1 MNDTAVVLCTYQKTF
16 SGDWHNNIFT
26 FRDQKFPIFELAFD
40 NQVAMKADEVSAK
53 YQGIP
58 VTLFDDAFFVEHN
71 FNRLINHTH
80 RWGNHQNPKYFYAHF
95 RMLSYYIK
103 NPNYK
108 YYWFFDD
115 DVTFS
120 GDLKKLL
127 NDYELYADDFVAIQA
142 FKKEAYPELSRVSVV
157 SDKMKGS
164 GGRWLDY
171 APGAGDNYKSVY
183 RHLGSFFPVVR
194 FSNKALEHLNN
205 LNKEG
210 FFGYS
215 EGFVPTALASDG
227 FYVSSM
233 LDDNDKYFIKT
244 NSNCIIRHKGAT
256 FTWSRI

>member
-1 MNDTAVVLCTYQKTF
+1 MYHSSPAAPSNKIDIQYLNKKITIEYIR
-16 SGDWHNNIFT
+16 N
-26 FRDQKFPIFELAFD
+26 EL
-40 NQVAMKADEVSAK
+40 
-53 YQGIP
+53 
-58 VTLFDDAFFVEHN
+58 
-71 FNRLINHTH
+71 
-80 RWGNHQNPKYFYAHF
+80 NPKVLLVSNNLTFTSDKTVNN
-95 RMLSYYIK
+95 LL
-103 NPNYK
+103 NQNYK

-256 FTWSRI
+256 FTWSWI